1 MHMNFICDSASCGIK
16 AHQLLNG
23 LVKNLEFE
31 QIRNTQLASSTHPVL
46 LRCAAHVGN
55 LFLQDYCRDW
65 NVWSQIQSIAVKHN
79 VRAVMCATRWTSC
92 LNAAKKIKKWIPP
105 GSNLAIDVEIVRLAT
120 KYIQFVEA
128 DRADAYVLF
137 QQMNQL
143 KTELIRLN
151 NERSRSMLANIEAR
165 EQKYHTTH
173 DKIGQ
178 FLLSLDPQNPNT
190 DYETF
195 RTLCEQMASKFSKNQ
210 LKGNNPVQFYEQLIS
225 IEKAE
230 QAVEYLRTSPNG
242 KTDYIDY
249 LFNIWHT
256 NPVIRDTLSII
267 RALTIN
273 SASLERLFSFFHRQT
288 ASFLRG
294 SINKETL
301 IKMGIIYREI
311 MQPEIQRWKQQQLI
325 NKLID
330 KRKGIS
336 ISEQLMH
343 WNEF

>member
-1 MHMNFICDSASCGIK
+1 MGVQIKEFFETAKQQAFIQKQICIYTNLHMQVGRYLDQIK
-16 AHQLLNG
+16 
-23 LVKNLEFE
+23 
-31 QIRNTQLASSTHPVL
+31 NTQLASSTHPVL

-105 GSNLAIDVEIVRLAT
+105 GSTLAIDVEIVRLAT

-195 RTLCEQMASKFSKNQ
+195 STLCEHYSRTYNKFS
-210 LKGNNPVQFYEQLIS
+210 QF
-225 IEKAE
+225 
-230 QAVEYLRTSPNG
+230 R
-242 KTDYIDY
+242 
-249 LFNIWHT
+249 
-256 NPVIRDTLSII
+256 
-267 RALTIN
+267 
-273 SASLERLFSFFHRQT
+273 
-288 ASFLRG
+288 ASFQLFPPLNCFIFAWKHKQRDFDQNG
-294 SINKETL
+294 HYL
-301 IKMGIIYREI
+301 YRSYGLYT
-311 MQPEIQRWKQQQLI
+311 PEIQRWKQQRLI
-325 NKLID
+325 NKLVD
-330 KRKGIS
+330 KRNGTS

-343 WNEF
+343 WNEY